1 MKTQNIIF
9 DKSRLCK
16 KSYGN
21 YGNQQST
28 MVIIEVDVDEFI
40 LSNLENN

>member
-21 YGNQQST
+21 QNST
-28 MVIIEVDVDEFI
+28 MVIIEVDIAEFI
-40 LSNLENN
+40 LLNLENN

>member
-1 MKTQNIIF
+1 MMTQNIIF

-21 YGNQQST
+21 YGNKKSP
-28 MVIIEVDVDEFI
+28 MVIIEVDVAEFI
-40 LSNLENN
+40 LLNLENN